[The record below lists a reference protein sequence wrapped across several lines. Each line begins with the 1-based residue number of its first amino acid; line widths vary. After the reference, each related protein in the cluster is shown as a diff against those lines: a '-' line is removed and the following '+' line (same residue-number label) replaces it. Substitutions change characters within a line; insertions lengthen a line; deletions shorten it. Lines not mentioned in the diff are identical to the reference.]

1 MRQAPNLY
9 RLTGEHT
16 GSWQNSSQSLSA
28 VHWPKPLDV
37 CPSTILLYDGQKV
50 TPAKITPM
58 ITKRVTVLLSQSRS
72 QLVVG
77 GVEVGAAAVEELT
90 A

>member
-1 MRQAPNLY
+1 
-9 RLTGEHT
+9 
-16 GSWQNSSQSLSA
+16 
-28 VHWPKPLDV
+28 
-37 CPSTILLYDGQKV
+37 
-50 TPAKITPM
+50 M